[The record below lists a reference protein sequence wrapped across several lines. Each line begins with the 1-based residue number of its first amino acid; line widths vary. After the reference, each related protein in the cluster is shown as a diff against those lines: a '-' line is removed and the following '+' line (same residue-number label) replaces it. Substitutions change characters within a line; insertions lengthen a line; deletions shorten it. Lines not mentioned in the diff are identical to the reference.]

1 MLNLIKL
8 INAVRKDEEGTALIE
23 YSILL
28 GLIAVACIA
37 AATAI
42 GAWSSNQ
49 FTTLCG
55 NLPGHGAC

>member
-49 FTTLCG
+49 FTTLCA
-55 NLPGHGAC
+55 NLPGTAGC

>member
-1 MLNLIKL
+1 MKL
-8 INAVRKDEEGTALIE
+8 VKLLNAVRKDEEGTALIE

-55 NLPGHGAC
+55 ALPGHGTC